1 MGEQTGIILLYNEK
15 GSPNGGI
22 EYEKSQTA
30 YPILQM
36 QYSLKFVCDFDG
48 VGFSLKFHCVIL
60 SKSESSDCKNM
71 HASRFFAL
79 LRMTEKT
86 LTLPCHS
93 EEHSDEESVY
103 NSINWNLA
111 NC

>member
-1 MGEQTGIILLYNEK
+1 MN
-15 GSPNGGI
+15 
-22 EYEKSQTA
+22 
-30 YPILQM
+30 
-36 QYSLKFVCDFDG
+36 
-48 VGFSLKFHCVIL
+48 
-60 SKSESSDCKNM
+60 ESSRSVLCYVNHVWLDFNYQLSIKNNGSFD
-71 HASRFFAL
+71 ALRL

-111 NC
+111 ASGR